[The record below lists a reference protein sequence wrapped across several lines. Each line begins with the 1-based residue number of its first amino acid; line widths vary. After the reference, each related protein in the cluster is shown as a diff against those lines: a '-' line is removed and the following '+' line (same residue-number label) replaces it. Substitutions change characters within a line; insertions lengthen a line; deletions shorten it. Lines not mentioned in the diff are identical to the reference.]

1 MENSMR
7 FDVKTGSVTRQR
19 TDCLILPIYSEGPLP
34 QATRAIDAATGG
46 LISELID
53 AGDISGK
60 TGTTLLFKP
69 SDGVACK
76 RVMLVGCG
84 TRGAFGRKNFRKAL
98 SSAYAA
104 LRKTG
109 HETAISYLN
118 MEPIKGADVY
128 RRARISAETWHSG
141 SYRFTAMK
149 TETHE
154 SPGVQKSLGLAALPA
169 QKAKIRKGIHHG
181 DAIGRGMSVS
191 REVANL
197 PANICTPSFLVEE
210 ARRIAKNNKNLRVEV
225 LEEKDMQKLG
235 MGALLSV
242 TAGTDEPAKFIIL
255 KYLAGARSK
264 KPTVLVGKGVTF
276 DSGGIS
282 LKPGAAMDEMKFDM
296 CGAATVLGVF
306 SAIAALSPSMN
317 LIGLIPACEN
327 LPSGNATKPGDIV
340 TSMSGQ
346 TIEVLNTDAEGR
358 LILCDALTYA
368 QKFDPATVIDIAT
381 LTGACV
387 IALGKHVSG
396 LLSNSDA
403 LARALLKSGDNADDP
418 AWQLPLR
425 EEYMAQLKS
434 NFADVANIG
443 GRDAGT
449 ITAAC
454 FLSRFVGDMNWAHL
468 DIAGTAWRSGGQ
480 KGSTGRPVPLLTE
493 YLLSKH

>member
-1 MENSMR
+1 MEHPMR
-7 FDVKTGSVTRQR
+7 FNVNTSPAAGQR
-19 TDCLILPIYSEGPLP
+19 TACLILPIYSAGALP
-34 QATRAIDAATGG
+34 AATRAIDAATNG
-46 LISELID
+46 LISEFID

-60 TGTTLLFKP
+60 LGTTLLFKP
-69 SDGVACK
+69 PTDLASK

-84 TRGAFGRKNFRKAL
+84 ARNAFGRKNFRRAV
-98 SSAYAA
+98 SSAYSA
-104 LRKTG
+104 LRKTS
-109 HETAISYLN
+109 HETAVSFLN
-118 MEPIKGADVY
+118 LESAKGTDAY
-128 RRARISAETWHSG
+128 RRARIATEAWHVG

-149 TETHE
+149 TE
-154 SPGVQKSLGLAALPA
+154 SPAPATAQKSIGLAARAA
-169 QKAKIRKGIHHG
+169 QKAAVLKGIRHG
-181 DAIGRGMSVS
+181 DAIGNGMAVS

-197 PANICTPSFLVEE
+197 PANVCTPTYLVKE
-210 ARRIAKNNKNLRVEV
+210 ARRIAKSSKNLRVEV
-225 LEEKDMQKLG
+225 LDEKDMEKLG

-242 TAGTDEPAKFIIL
+242 TAGTTEPAKLIVL
-255 KYLAGARSK
+255 KYSAGARSK
-264 KPTVLVGKGVTF
+264 QPTVLVGKGVTF

-306 SAIAALSPSMN
+306 SAMASLNPSAN

-327 LPSGNATKPGDIV
+327 LPSGTATKPGDIV

-368 QKFDPATVIDIAT
+368 QKFKPAAVIDIAT

-387 IALGKHVSG
+387 VALGKHVSG
-396 LLSNSDA
+396 LLSNSDP
-403 LARALLKSGDNADDP
+403 LAKELLKSGDNADDP
-418 AWQLPLR
+418 AWRLPIR
-425 EEYMAQLKS
+425 DEYMAQLKS

-454 FLSRFVGDMNWAHL
+454 FLSRFVGDMKWAHL

-480 KGSTGRPVPLLTE
+480 KGSTGRPVALLTE
-493 YLLSKH
+493 YLLNNH

>member
-1 MENSMR
+1 MR
-7 FDVKTGSVTRQR
+7 FDVKTGSVTQQR
-19 TDCLILPIYSEGPLP
+19 TACLILPIYSEGPLP
-34 QATRAIDAATGG
+34 QATRAIDSATDG

-69 SDGVACK
+69 SDGLACK

-84 TRGAFGRKNFRKAL
+84 TRGAFGRKNLRKAL

-104 LRKTG
+104 LRKTR
-109 HETAISYLN
+109 HETAISYLS
-118 MEPIKGADVY
+118 MEPVKGADAY
-128 RRARISAETWHSG
+128 RRARISVETWHSG
-141 SYRFTAMK
+141 SYRFTAIK
-149 TETHE
+149 TETRAGPV
-154 SPGVQKSLGLAALPA
+154 SQTSLGLAARPA
-169 QKAKIRKGIHHG
+169 QKAQVRKGIKHG
-181 DAIGRGMSVS
+181 DAIGHGVSVS

-197 PANICTPSFLVEE
+197 PANVCTPTFLVRE
-210 ARRIAKNNKNLRVEV
+210 ARRIAKNHKNLRVEV
-225 LEEKDMQKLG
+225 LDEKDMQKLG

-242 TAGTDEPAKFIIL
+242 TAGTIEPAKFIIL

-282 LKPGAAMDEMKFDM
+282 LKPGPAMDEMKFDM

-306 SAIAALSPSMN
+306 SAIAALNPSTN

-327 LPSGNATKPGDIV
+327 LPSGAATKPGDIV

-368 QKFDPATVIDIAT
+368 QKFNPAAVIDIAT

-387 IALGKHVSG
+387 VALGKHVSG

-403 LARALLKSGDNADDP
+403 LAKSLLKSGDNADDP
-418 AWQLPLR
+418 AWRLPLR
-425 EEYMAQLKS
+425 EEYMAQIKS
-434 NFADVANIG
+434 NFADMANIG

-454 FLSRFVGDMNWAHL
+454 FLSRFVDDMNWAHL
-468 DIAGTAWRSGGQ
+468 DIAGTAWRSGSQ

-493 YLLSKH
+493 YLLNQH